1 MGAIWVRDVAG
12 LGAGVG
18 KSISFSRRL
27 SRLDYRV
34 ASRFFDALRT
44 IVRRANF
51 RHNLGFS
58 HSRIFAAVACR
69 LYLASCYW
77 QQTHVRKTLLMISE
91 KIEKIKSEYTDKY
104 VVVQAEQPEL
114 ARFKEYVGQVKTVNM
129 NGRALVE
136 FGEFNQNIGWYDIEL
151 DYLKVVDKPS
161 KKEPQAKESKK
172 AAPAAKG
179 PAAKGPKN
187 KSAASGEKKLSPLEL
202 ARQQGAAKS
211 SGVTSAQKPK
221 STGATKSTGAAGE
234 KKSASKPPSGKL
246 STSDIL
252 AAARG
257 GSAKKTAE
265 SKSVKS
271 KSTDSKSTGEESS
284 PSATPKSAGSSP
296 AQGGKLSTADILAAA
311 RGGSVKSSAQ
321 EKNSETEAESEP
333 DTAVEVAT
341 ESAAPSGPIDKSSMT
356 PDEMCAWCRE
366 HDAG

>member
-1 MGAIWVRDVAG
+1 
-12 LGAGVG
+12 
-18 KSISFSRRL
+18 
-27 SRLDYRV
+27 
-34 ASRFFDALRT
+34 
-44 IVRRANF
+44 
-51 RHNLGFS
+51 
-58 HSRIFAAVACR
+58 
-69 LYLASCYW
+69 
-77 QQTHVRKTLLMISE
+77 MISE
-91 KIEKIKSEYTDKY
+91 KIEKIKSDYTDKY

-114 ARFKEYVGQVKTVNM
+114 ARFKGYVGQVKTVNM

-161 KKEPQAKESKK
+161 KKEAQAKESKK
-172 AAPAAKG
+172 AA

-202 ARQQGAAKS
+202 ARQQGSAKS

-221 STGATKSTGAAGE
+221 STGAAGG

-257 GSAKKTAE
+257 GSAKKSAE
-265 SKSVKS
+265 
-271 KSTDSKSTGEESS
+271 SKSTGEESS

-296 AQGGKLSTADILAAA
+296 AQSGKLSTADILAAA
-311 RGGSVKSSAQ
+311 RGGSVKSPAQ
-321 EKNSETEAESEP
+321 EKSSETEAESEP
-333 DTAVEVAT
+333 DAAVEVDI
-341 ESAAPSGPIDKSSMT
+341 ESAASTGPIDKSSMS